1 MHPNARLTPFGRARV
16 ATLHGE
22 GYTQAAIAT
31 MTGVSR
37 PTVSKWIHRFRSEGA
52 AGLED
57 RPSRPRSSPTRV
69 SHERE
74 LAICARR
81 IARADG
87 PRRLAAAFGMSA
99 STVYAVLRRF
109 HINQLR
115 RLDRTTREVIRYER
129 TRPGEPGTVVIERS
143 VDAGENVRAPG
154 EDIAAGDE
162 VFAPGTVLTP
172 AHVGVLASLGVE
184 AVTVHPRP
192 RVAVLATGDE
202 LVSGPA
208 PLAPGKIRDANRPA
222 LLAQLAED
230 GFVPVDL
237 GRVGDDPDAVAAAL
251 ERGGASA
258 DAVVVTGGV
267 SVGDRDVAKE
277 VVGRLCDDMRWM
289 QVAIKPA
296 KPFAFGIMTASGVPV
311 FGLPGNPVSALVSY
325 ELFARPA
332 LRQRAGHGNVDRPRL
347 AAVADAD
354 LRRRADGK
362 LHLMRVVASAGPDG
376 TVRVRPVAGQ
386 ASHQLRSLADADA
399 LALVPDGDGVR
410 AGEAVEVLVLDADR
424 LAGPDRTWGW

>member
-1 MHPNARLTPFGRARV
+1 MHGPGTDRKDGHHLVPLGEARDHVLARCRSLAPIECDLVDAAGTVLAAPVRAAHDVPPFANSAMDGYALRAADSAGAPV
-16 ATLHGE
+16 TLVVVGAVMAGE
-22 GYTQAAIAT
+22 VPAVPVGAGQAVRI
-31 MTGVSR
+31 MTGAPV
-37 PTVSKWIHRFRSEGA
+37 PDGA
-52 AGLED
+52 D
-57 RPSRPRSSPTRV
+57 
-69 SHERE
+69 
-74 LAICARR
+74 
-81 IARADG
+81 
-87 PRRLAAAFGMSA
+87 
-99 STVYAVLRRF
+99 AVCK
-109 HINQLR
+109 
-115 RLDRTTREVIRYER
+115 VER

-332 LRQRAGHGNVDRPRL
+332 LRQRAGHGTVDRPRL

-410 AGEAVEVLVLDADR
+410 AGEAVEVLVVDADR